1 MRSRR
6 TPDYEGSADS
16 DFGKK
21 NKKMVFLAR
30 TVYSEVRKGNRTNG
44 TSITN
49 EILPKY

>member
-6 TPDYEGSADS
+6 TSEYEGSVD
-16 DFGKK
+16 DDIGRK

-30 TVYSEVRKGNRTNG
+30 TVYSEVRKGKRTNG

-49 EILPKY
+49 EILPEY